1 MEGLLALKS
10 TKSPDRRETVL
21 WRQKPLTN
29 EILKRGPRKIIDF
42 WGALWARV
50 KRRNG
55 GRLKSLAISLRRA
68 NSDDM
73 AKIKPMDL
81 VKSMSGKIC
90 EHSDISFAKRGDTQ
104 YTVKRCNERDLE
116 KNPYT
121 EAELAHQAKFK
132 SVAASTAARVK
143 TNDPEDVAA
152 FKAQKKYKTFRSYIW
167 AQEWASYTA
176 D

>member
-10 TKSPDRRETVL
+10 TKYPDRRETVL

-29 EILKRGPRKIIDF
+29 ESLKRGPRKIIDF

-81 VKSMSGKIC
+81 VKSMSGKVC

-116 KNPYT
+116 KNPYS
-121 EAELAHQAKFK
+121 EQELAHQAKFK

-152 FKAQKKYKTFRSYIW
+152 FKAQKKYKSFRSYIW
-167 AQEWASYTA
+167 AQEWADYTA
-176 D
+176 E